1 MTVTLHS
8 KEHSEATSRMTVT
21 LQRGCTCS
29 GFSMAP
35 VDRFQRDLSAF
46 EGAGRVRSLF
56 CRPSAATL
64 GCLTSVIVEGNVVP

>member
-1 MTVTLHS
+1 
-8 KEHSEATSRMTVT
+8 
-21 LQRGCTCS
+21 
-29 GFSMAP
+29 MAP

-64 GCLTSVIVEGNVVP
+64 GYLTSVIVEGNVVP